1 MAPLYAALGGGGF
14 SLIARVVVA
23 TVRIV
28 GFFGAGS
35 LMLVV
40 LSIAFLLLAMLAIKG
55 LCR

>member
-1 MAPLYAALGGGGF
+1 MAPFYAALGGGF